1 MKGLGYGDGYVYPH
15 DQPFGYVAGVEYL
28 PKGIG
33 GRPFY
38 EPSDRGNEKTIGERI
53 EWLKKVSS
61 SPRS

>member
-1 MKGLGYGDGYVYPH
+1 
-15 DQPFGYVAGVEYL
+15 VEYL
-28 PKGIG
+28 PKGIS

-61 SPRS
+61 SPKA